1 MAEILRLNKQ
11 VFIINYYN
19 NKLYTIPISIYK
31 LYYFIESSDEGSEI
45 MLKLRLSSNCQDI
58 KMPLMTRD
66 TIAQAKKKLQVSI
79 YKFLFTNIT

>member
-1 MAEILRLNKQ
+1 M
-11 VFIINYYN
+11 NYHKKN
-19 NKLYTIPISIYK
+19 FVL
-31 LYYFIESSDEGSEI
+31 ESLDEGSEI

-79 YKFLFTNIT
+79 FFFFFF

>member
-1 MAEILRLNKQ
+1 MHFIKSKQ
-11 VFIINYYN
+11 F
-19 NKLYTIPISIYK
+19 
-31 LYYFIESSDEGSEI
+31 YFIESSDEGSEI

-79 YKFLFTNIT
+79 KLKFHQNSNSFTTNSYN